1 MQTDTQVLYLGRFVS
16 REHFCAFV
24 YNSTGQRLVKS
35 YDEFSSLISSGVWF
49 AEQKDVPAAKVDKES
64 DKLDKES
71 DDVDKVVQLKSK
83 RGNKCQSLQQQ

>member
-49 AEQKDVPAAKVDKES
+49 AEQKDVPVANEDPNN
-64 DKLDKES
+64 
-71 DDVDKVVQLKSK
+71 VDKVVRIKSK